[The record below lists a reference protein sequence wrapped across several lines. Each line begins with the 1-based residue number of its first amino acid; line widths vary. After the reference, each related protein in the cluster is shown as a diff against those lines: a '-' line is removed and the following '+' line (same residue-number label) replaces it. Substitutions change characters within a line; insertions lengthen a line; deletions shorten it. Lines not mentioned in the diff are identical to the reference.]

1 MKQEARRELQGDK
14 IQVQILVRV
23 LIDPPI
29 ISEFPNNKIIGR
41 YEKN

>member
-1 MKQEARRELQGDK
+1 MKLGARRELHGDK

-29 ISEFPNNKIIGR
+29 ISVETSN
-41 YEKN
+41 